1 MGAGDTWQVR
11 LPPRRSWLRRG
22 RNDRDDIGAQRSR
35 IMLISGGVLLLLAM
49 FVARSLPQQHGIG
62 AERTAITMVPA
73 GVAAT
78 AVGFG
83 EKLTPEKLKIVDVPA
98 QGLPKG
104 SFQRI
109 DQLMQGPGR
118 TTMREIGVGEVLIE
132 AALVAG
138 ATRLSAAPLL
148 TPMMR
153 ALAVEVNEVSGVS
166 GLVTPGDRVDVFM
179 TRQPEEALP
188 HAELVAQNLL
198 VLAVGSDMN
207 IARDKPGAVKTA
219 TLEVTPAQ
227 AQKLTLA
234 MATGQISLALRQF
247 SDTQGVRLQ
256 SLQVSDLNDGTITRL
271 VRKPGSQP
279 AAAPAERSPAA
290 ARPARNVIV
299 MRGGEPSQTH
309 LLP

>member
-11 LPPRRSWLRRG
+11 LPPRRSWLRRA

-49 FVARSLPQQHGIG
+49 FVARSLPQKHGIG
-62 AERTAITMVPA
+62 AARAAIAMVPA
-73 GVAAT
+73 VVAAT

-98 QGLPKG
+98 QALPKG

-109 DQLMQGPGR
+109 DQLLQGQGH
-118 TTMREIGVGEVLIE
+118 TVMREIGVGEVLIE

-138 ATRLSAAPLL
+138 ATRLSTAPLL
-148 TPMMR
+148 TPTMR

-179 TRQPEEALP
+179 TREPEEALP
-188 HAELVAQNLL
+188 HAELVAQNLR
-198 VLAVGSDMN
+198 VLAVGTDMN
-207 IARDKPGAVKTA
+207 IARDKPGVVKTA

-227 AQKLTLA
+227 AQKLVLA
-234 MATGQISLALRQF
+234 MAAGRITLALRQF

-271 VRKPGSQP
+271 MRKPGSQP
-279 AAAPAERSPAA
+279 AAAPSARSPAA
-290 ARPARNVIV
+290 ARPARSVIV
-299 MRGGEPSQTH
+299 MRGGEPNRAQP
-309 LLP
+309 LP